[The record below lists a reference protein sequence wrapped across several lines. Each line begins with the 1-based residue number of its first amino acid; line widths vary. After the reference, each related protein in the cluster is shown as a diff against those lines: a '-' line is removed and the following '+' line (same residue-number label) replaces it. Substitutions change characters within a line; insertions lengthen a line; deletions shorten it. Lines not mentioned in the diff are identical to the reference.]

1 MKETKN
7 KVKSFFKGDD
17 TKQQSKTTKNLLIL
31 LVLVVLELTVFNFR
45 FYQNMFNQPFSINET
60 QFNTFGLVS
69 QGNGVNRVT
78 DSEAFVEA
86 YNLNKHIKNVYINLD
101 IPDVLK
107 EDRNNHAI
115 SVGISAT
122 DQGNSDYFDTPNRVI
137 ATDLNRSKYIPLSLN
152 GDSAKIKLKIFDF
165 KDKDIIVNDIVFN
178 AKIPFSFNVFRIIFL
193 FAVISLVR
201 LLRVKNGSYTK
212 MFKGDSRNQKII
224 MTIAIVINVFV
235 FICLGVNPASRCRG
249 Q

>member
-137 ATDLNRSKYIPLSLN
+137 AT
-152 GDSAKIKLKIFDF
+152 
-165 KDKDIIVNDIVFN
+165 
-178 AKIPFSFNVFRIIFL
+178 
-193 FAVISLVR
+193 
-201 LLRVKNGSYTK
+201 
-212 MFKGDSRNQKII
+212 QE
-224 MTIAIVINVFV
+224 
-235 FICLGVNPASRCRG
+235 
-249 Q
+249 